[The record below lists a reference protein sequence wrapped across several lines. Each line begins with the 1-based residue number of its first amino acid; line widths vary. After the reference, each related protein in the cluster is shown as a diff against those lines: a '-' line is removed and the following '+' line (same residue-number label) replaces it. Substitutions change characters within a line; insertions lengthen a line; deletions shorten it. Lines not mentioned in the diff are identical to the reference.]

1 MLSWETTWGW
11 VSSLPSVVEGTL
23 EYPDIVMRYLDN
35 PQGNDMHPGA
45 AEEDKVMFKGVTP
58 EQFGRRLAQVIDTYV
73 LVSQVY
79 QSAMQ
84 ADAPFEQNV
93 MVPIKVSNLVEVHA
107 VKRTWMALFFASCT
121 ILLASG
127 IVSAVFAHLAVGP
140 EILGYASSAVRDSKY
155 MVLPPELGA
164 KDALEVTKIIGQNKV
179 KYGFTR
185 KCLRTFNR
193 SWILD

>member
-1 MLSWETTWGW
+1 
-11 VSSLPSVVEGTL
+11 
-23 EYPDIVMRYLDN
+23 
-35 PQGNDMHPGA
+35 
-45 AEEDKVMFKGVTP
+45 
-58 EQFGRRLAQVIDTYV
+58 
-73 LVSQVY
+73 
-79 QSAMQ
+79 MQ

-93 MVPIKVSNLVEVHA
+93 TVPIKVSNLVEVHA